1 MKKIKSYVALEAGK
15 SLEPFEFEMAELGP
29 DEVEISITHC
39 GLCYSDIGFLDNH
52 YGMSVYPMVA
62 GHEIVG
68 TITEVGK
75 NVKSLNSGQR
85 VGVGFQSNSCGEC
98 EHCRSGHENVCAS
111 PEMTILGR
119 YGGFADSI
127 HLNKNFAIPIPEVL
141 QSADVAPLFCGG
153 ITVYSPLSQFTRPT
167 MNVGIIGIGGLG
179 HLALQFAHAFD
190 CEVTALSGKVK
201 KEKEAREFGADHFI
215 DTGNAEQ
222 MEQAGGSF
230 DILLNS
236 TSGNPQFDGLLTLL
250 RPKGTIINVGIGTE
264 NISFNPWSMLLGEKG
279 MRSSAVGTPL
289 QIGKMLEFVA
299 LKNIKSQNEIMP
311 MNQIND
317 AIKRVKNGKAK
328 YRIVL
333 EN

>member
-1 MKKIKSYVALEAGK
+1 MKVKSFAALEAGK
-15 SLEPFEFEMAELGP
+15 SLESFEYEMAELGS
-29 DEVEISITHC
+29 DEVEISISHC
-39 GLCYSDIGFLDNH
+39 GLCYSDIGFLENH

-75 NVKSLNSGQR
+75 NVKTLNSGQR

-98 EHCRSGHENVCAS
+98 EHCLSGHENVCAS

-119 YGGFADSI
+119 FGGFADSI
-127 HLNKNFAIPIPEVL
+127 HLNKNFAIPIPNEL
-141 QSADVAPLFCGG
+141 ESAEVAPLFCGG
-153 ITVYSPLSQFTRPT
+153 ITVYSPLSQFTRPS
-167 MNVGIIGIGGLG
+167 MKVGVIGIGGLG

-190 CEVTALSGKVK
+190 CEVTALSGKLE
-201 KEKEAREFGADHFI
+201 KEKEAKAYGADHFI

-236 TSGNPQFDGLLTLL
+236 TSGNPQYDGLLALL
-250 RPKGTIINVGIGTE
+250 RPKGTVINLGIGTE
-264 NISFNPWSMLLGEKG
+264 NISFNPWSMLMGEKA
-279 MRSSAVGTPL
+279 MRASAIGTPL
-289 QIGKMLEFVA
+289 QIEKMLEFVA
-299 LKNIKSQNEIMP
+299 VKNIISQNEIMP
-311 MNQIND
+311 MDQIND
-317 AIKRVKNGKAK
+317 AINRVKEGKAR

-333 EN
+333 KN